1 MYRLML
7 ASSLLEIGHS
17 QEFIYSIQESF
28 GLLDSLK
35 EQEISQDHQVEDS
48 SMLEDGFSFMSKY
61 F

>member
-1 MYRLML
+1 ML

-17 QEFIYSIQESF
+17 QEFIYSIQASS

-35 EQEISQDHQVEDS
+35 EQEISQDHRVEDS
-48 SMLEDGFSFMSKY
+48 SILEDGFLFMSKY